1 MSTFLRRIAVTAL
14 TATLAACGVGSEAVG
29 PVGTPE
35 PPRAARV
42 RAPASYE
49 GTWHLAVDGARYTL
63 SLRASDGAMRAEA
76 GGDERPVDG
85 VSWEEATGR
94 LAFRVLA
101 ATGYQWFDGFVA
113 GAVVRGRFARGDAD
127 RAPRVD
133 AYAGQFTG
141 WHAERVDAVPYPRV
155 FDLKLSDGRRA
166 RVRIDRA
173 DLTNGSPIAT
183 FKVYGSDARGAA
195 GEEPERPAREVTWD
209 GASIG
214 FTVDYPGG
222 PLAFRGEVEGR
233 LAHGVAALPGSL
245 SPLGWTA
252 TRAEVLSHGLTVR
265 SRDEQRAWSEQ
276 TRRGLAR
283 LMMDGGQRP
292 AATRVTAISTGLAP
306 IRPLVAEA
314 PGALPQA
321 YTLSQVRFEHTLRDP
336 RGGPDAVRSVTAW
349 IARPTAP
356 PPPRGYPLC
365 VALNGHG
372 GSAFAVMD
380 PNAPLFGYG
389 DAYARLGFVVV
400 AVDVS
405 HRAVADRADLY
416 TDLPNG
422 DAPSVGNVAHP
433 AIRHGEL
440 ASGWEEDGERAW
452 DVSRAIDYALA
463 LPDVDR
469 ARVAVTGLSMGAEV
483 ATVVGALDPRV
494 ATVVAAGFSPDF
506 NVMALHGNHPCWRW
520 RSGDVT
526 EYVDASDLHALVAP
540 RTLVVETG
548 TLDRTFSGF
557 IPPFAA
563 DKQVMRRARVAWG
576 AEASRVVHFLHG
588 GAHVYRVGDPFF
600 DDTTT
605 RGITVAAVTEP
616 GVDPLAW
623 QFAPATTLRATSV
636 FDLAATG
643 FSR

>member
-1 MSTFLRRIAVTAL
+1 MRHIAVATLA
-14 TATLAACGVGSEAVG
+14 ATLAACGVGSEAVG

-42 RAPASYE
+42 RTPASYE
-49 GTWHLAVDGARYTL
+49 GTWHLAVDRARFTL
-63 SLRASDGAMRAEA
+63 ALRASGGGMRDEV

-85 VSWEEATGR
+85 VTWEEATGR
-94 LAFRVLA
+94 LAFRVLSV
-101 ATGYQWFDGFVA
+101 TGYQWFDGFVG
-113 GAVVRGRFARGDAD
+113 GAVVRGRLARGDAD
-127 RAPRVD
+127 RPPRVD

-141 WHAERVDAVPYPRV
+141 WLAERVDAVPYPRV
-155 FDLKLSDGRRA
+155 FDMKLNDGRRA

-173 DLTNGSPIAT
+173 DLTNASPIAT
-183 FKVYGSDARGAA
+183 FKVYGSDARGAV

-222 PLAFRGEVEGR
+222 PLAFRGEVDGR
-233 LAHGVAALPGSL
+233 RARGVATLPGSL
-245 SPLGWTA
+245 APLSWTA

-265 SRDEQRAWSEQ
+265 SRDELRAWSEQ
-276 TRRGLAR
+276 TRRALIR
-283 LMMDGGQRP
+283 LTMDGSPRP
-292 AATRVTAISTGLAP
+292 AATRVTVASAGLAP

-321 YTLSQVRFEHTLRDP
+321 YTLSQVRFDHTLRDP
-336 RGGPDAVRSVTAW
+336 RGGPDAVRTVTAW
-349 IARPTAP
+349 IARPSTP

-405 HRAVADRADLY
+405 HRAVADRAELY
-416 TDLPNG
+416 ADLPNG

-433 AIRHGEL
+433 AIRHGEFT
-440 ASGWEEDGERAW
+440 SGWEEDGERAW
-452 DVSRAIDYALA
+452 DVSRAIDHALT

-469 ARVAVTGLSMGAEV
+469 TRVAVTGLSMGAEV
-483 ATVVGALDPRV
+483 ATMVGAFDTRV
-494 ATVVAAGFSPDF
+494 ATVIAAGYSPDL
-506 NVMALHGNHPCWRW
+506 NVMALHGNHGCWRW
-520 RSGDVT
+520 RQGDVT
-526 EYVDASDLHALVAP
+526 EYVDASDLHALLAP

-548 TLDRTFSGF
+548 TRDLTFSGF
-557 IPPFAA
+557 VPPFAA

-576 AEASRVVHFLHG
+576 TESARVVHFLHG

-605 RGITVAAVTEP
+605 RGITVATVTEP

-623 QFAPATTLRATSV
+623 QFDPATTLRAMSV
-636 FDLAATG
+636 FDLAATA